1 MPTSSIDVALVLA
14 GRTYN
19 EEDFA
24 PLAAGPDVSFRVL
37 RFASDWGHPDL
48 VILPGTTDVAADF
61 DALEAGHMVV
71 ELNTA
76 GWHKPCA
83 VQYPDEDVL
92 RELLR
97 RGIPVVV
104 NSDAHA
110 PSLLSRDYERAVR
123 VLRDVAPR
131 GLRECRCATPVSGAE
146 LHAFVSC

>member
-1 MPTSSIDVALVLA
+1 MKIIRDILSSGTDYLSARGVDAPRFSMQSLLTHVL
-14 GRTYN
+14 GCDRTWLYLHYEDPVD
-19 EEDFA
+19 EEK
-24 PLAAGPDVSFRVL
+24 LS
-37 RFASDWGHPDL
+37 
-48 VILPGTTDVAADF
+48 
-61 DALEAGHMVV
+61 
-71 ELNTA
+71 
-76 GWHKPCA
+76 
-83 VQYPDEDVL
+83 VL